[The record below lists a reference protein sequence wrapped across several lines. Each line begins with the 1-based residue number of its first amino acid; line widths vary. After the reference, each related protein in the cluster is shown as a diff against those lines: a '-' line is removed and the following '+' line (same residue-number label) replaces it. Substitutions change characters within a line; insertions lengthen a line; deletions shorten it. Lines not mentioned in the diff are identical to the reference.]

1 MSVHRKLVTHF
12 ASSLMVVVM
21 TDNACLMGVVSAED
35 WRYRRAALMAISAI
49 GEGCGKQMK
58 PILEDVVNVVLPF
71 CQDTHYRVRY
81 AACNALGQMAN
92 DFAYTLQRKFHD
104 KVRGV

>member
-1 MSVHRKLVTHF
+1 
-12 ASSLMVVVM
+12 
-21 TDNACLMGVVSAED
+21 
-35 WRYRRAALMAISAI
+35 MAISAI

-58 PILEDVVNVVLPF
+58 PILDEVVNVVLPF
-71 CQDTHYRVRY
+71 CQDSHYRVRY

-104 KVRGV
+104 KVNETFPAVPQGGRYIHS